1 MATLTIRA
9 SLPVEYAKEDGVV
22 VASCDKIG
30 VYSQGCTFSEARKN
44 IEEAVNLFLLTCFE
58 MGTLDEVLK
67 ECGFAPLSNGQV
79 DNDANGSE
87 MIDVVLPFIA
97 ARQNK
102 ECRA

>member
-9 SLPVEYAKEDGVV
+9 SFPVNFTEEDGVV

-30 VYSQGCTFSEARKN
+30 VYSQGCTFDDARKN

-67 ECGFAPLSNGQV
+67 ECGFALLEEGQV
-79 DNDANGSE
+79 DNDLGGE
-87 MIDVVLPFIA
+87 HIDVVLPFIA
-97 ARQNK
+97 ARQNR